1 MLLRNLIAS
10 SPAALSI
17 AAFTPLGP
25 AALKL
30 LILSSAS
37 LTSFRENSWQ
47 GPCVTGRSSVTYS
60 FSTFMISSKC
70 LFQML
75 FVPTQKNFGEG
86 LCARATFFLFSVFSD
101 FEIDDFWHLW
111 YIIVKPLKSLF
122 ICTKGSLLVLFVWKL
137 RGFKVLKNEQMN
149 SEMRWTAS
157 ISSFHLSPHMYIYK
171 R

>member
-1 MLLRNLIAS
+1 MFLDSFFFTLKWIF
-10 SPAALSI
+10 SPSCPSRQI
-17 AAFTPLGP
+17 FLGY
-25 AALKL
+25 LKNKTARR
-30 LILSSAS
+30 SAI
-37 LTSFRENSWQ
+37 
-47 GPCVTGRSSVTYS
+47 G
-60 FSTFMISSKC
+60 
-70 LFQML
+70 ML

-86 LCARATFFLFSVFSD
+86 LCTRSTFFFFLSSVFSD

-157 ISSFHLSPHMYIYK
+157 ISSFHLSPHMYKYK